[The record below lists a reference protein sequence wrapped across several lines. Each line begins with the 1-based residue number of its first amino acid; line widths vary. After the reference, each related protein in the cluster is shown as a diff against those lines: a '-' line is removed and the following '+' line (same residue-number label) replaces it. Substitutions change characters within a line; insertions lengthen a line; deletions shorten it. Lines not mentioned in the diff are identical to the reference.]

1 MGRTQ
6 SSRKGMAEVNRTF
19 GGSLCM
25 AFLEMYSESRN
36 GFDAENRDT
45 IIKNKPLNL
54 MADQFSCQHDPLV
67 RHTQIL

>member
-6 SSRKGMAEVNRTF
+6 SSRKVMAEVNRTF

-45 IIKNKPLNL
+45 IIIIYP
-54 MADQFSCQHDPLV
+54 
-67 RHTQIL
+67 